1 MRYFIRI
8 ALENGDVIHTETYE
22 TADAGGTVGIDRAAA
37 RARQVISRK
46 DGLTDFVNDVGQR
59 VIVRTRTINSVTV
72 IER

>member
-1 MRYFIRI
+1 MRYFVRI
-8 ALENGDVIHTETYE
+8 ALENGDVIDTEMYE
-22 TADAGGTVGIDRAAA
+22 TLDAAGTERAAA

-72 IER
+72 IEQ